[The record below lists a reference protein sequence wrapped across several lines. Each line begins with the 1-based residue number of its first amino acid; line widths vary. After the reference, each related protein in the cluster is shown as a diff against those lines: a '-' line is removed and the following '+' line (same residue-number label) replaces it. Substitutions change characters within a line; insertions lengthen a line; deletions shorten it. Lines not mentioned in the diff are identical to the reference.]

1 MRFHVTRRTP
11 TSVGLLSLLLVGAL
25 AAKAVAAQSA
35 CFKSGGGS
43 SCGGRIFVNMPS
55 GQQFMPGPTD
65 TADSFTLSTALS
77 ASEAAPF
84 TPGEV
89 FTLSS
94 GDLYASGTKG
104 VVDGCTIVPGSN
116 GYAPD
121 CVPDQGP
128 SGAPTYTAVS
138 FLGSQNNPNANFAVG
153 DDDGNLYLANLVF
166 DQTTGDLLTVGVT
179 KVKSASLGWCDGAIW
194 NLETDPAGDFLY
206 VGCNVGTFMG
216 QFGNVGST
224 AVPMYDLY
232 SIPIASDGSL
242 GDPSLQFSGY
252 WWMGVS
258 PVIRAYP
265 GDAPGL
271 VGSKYSSLNG
281 GSGSGAVMV
290 SGILSG
296 VEATNPY
303 GGPNDVPKN
312 VGVMCSQGICEQSWE
327 HTLAGSNSIS
337 VVTAA
342 ELGQAEC
349 SYSAGSNSTTC
360 TPALFWTQVQAKWG
374 TMCGEWFYEQYFCDR
389 NTVPYVDALT
399 ASTAG
404 DGAKP
409 GLVQCILEPG
419 TFECKS
425 TTSVPLP
432 SNWPTTA
439 GATNLLFMPYPGGG
453 IASSFTGGLLT
464 LGVMNVGDDTGGA
477 IATFDPLGGNLVGF
491 WTPAPGT
498 SGALPNVVSMQGDG
512 NGNLLVGTGGAGLF
526 LFSPFNGQNFGDNAE
541 SMTLIKDTEP
551 SSPPQSSNIAGVAHV
566 AFHVVTSAAE
576 LLASPPTLGDGELQR
591 FDGRAKQ
598 VGDAGKGSVKIEARF
613 DSSWLK
619 KLDLSSLPS
628 VWLDLLL
635 DEDGRPLLS
644 VDGAGACQ
652 VHPGSPCPIDLAKT
666 PLAAR
671 RGARRDAVTYQF
683 PGRDPSGAKV
693 QIEVRD
699 GVAKVEAKI
708 SRASLATPA
717 ACSLGAS
724 SASLV
729 VRLRFTTSAVPGPS
743 NPPATGALE
752 MKVTVPW
759 QCKPARC
766 SGGGSKC
773 FELRSPVG

>member
-11 TSVGLLSLLLVGAL
+11 TSVGLLSLLLVVAL
-25 AAKAVAAQSA
+25 AAEAVAAQSA
-35 CFKSGGGS
+35 CSKGSYSGDSS

-65 TADSFTLSTALS
+65 TTDSFTLSSALS

-116 GYAPD
+116 GYTPQ

-128 SGAPTYTAVS
+128 SGTPTYTAVG
-138 FLGSQNNPNANFAVG
+138 FLGSQNNPNASFAVG

-166 DQTTGDLLTVGVT
+166 DQTTGDLLTITVT
-179 KVKSASLGWCDGAIW
+179 KVTPTSSGWCKGAIW

-206 VGCNVGTFMG
+206 VGCNGGAGMG
-216 QFGNVGST
+216 QFGNGT
-224 AVPMYDLY
+224 TQVPSYDLY

-265 GDAPGL
+265 GAAPGL

-296 VEATNPY
+296 LEATNPY
-303 GGPNDVPKN
+303 GGPNNVPKN
-312 VGVMCSQGICEQSWE
+312 VGVMCSQGICEQAWE
-327 HTLAGSNSIS
+327 HVLAGSNSIS

-349 SYSAGSNSTTC
+349 SYSADSNSTTC
-360 TPALFWTQVQAKWG
+360 QPALFWTQVQAKWG
-374 TMCGEWFYEQYFCDR
+374 TICGQWFYDQYFCDGY
-389 NTVPYVDALT
+389 TVPYVDALT
-399 ASTAG
+399 ANTAG
-404 DGAKP
+404 DGATP

-419 TFECKS
+419 TFECSS
-425 TTSVPLP
+425 TKSVPLP
-432 SNWPTTA
+432 SDWPTTA
-439 GATNLLFMPYPGGG
+439 GTTNLLFMPYPEGV
-453 IASSFTGGLLT
+453 ASNFTGGLLT

-477 IATFDPLGGNLVGF
+477 IATFDPLGGNSVSF
-491 WTPAPGT
+491 WSPAPGT

-526 LFSPFNGQNFGDNAE
+526 LFSPYNGQNFGDNAE
-541 SMTLIKDTEP
+541 AMTLIKDTEP
-551 SSPPQSSNIAGVAHV
+551 SSPPPSSNILGVANV
-566 AFHVVTSAAE
+566 AFHVIPTAAK
-576 LLASPPTLGDGELQR
+576 LLASPPTLGDGDLLR

-613 DSSWLK
+613 DSSWLT
-619 KLDLSSLPS
+619 KLDLSSFPS

-644 VDGAGACQ
+644 VDG
-652 VHPGSPCPIDLAKT
+652 VDLAKS

-671 RGARRDAVTYQF
+671 RGARRDAVVYQS

-699 GVAKVEAKI
+699 GVAKVQAKI

-729 VRLRFTTSAVPGPS
+729 SRLRFTTSAVPGPP